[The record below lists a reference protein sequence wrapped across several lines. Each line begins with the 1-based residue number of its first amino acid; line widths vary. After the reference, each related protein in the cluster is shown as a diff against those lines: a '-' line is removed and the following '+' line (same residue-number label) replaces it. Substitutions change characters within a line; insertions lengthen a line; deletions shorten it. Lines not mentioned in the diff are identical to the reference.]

1 MRRAAMLQCFS
12 VEAAAGRAAA
22 AADDLPK
29 WSAVLREQTTGLGLQ
44 LEDRVRCVKDRG
56 S

>member
-1 MRRAAMLQCFS
+1 MLQCFS
-12 VEAAAGRAAA
+12 VEAAAGSAAT
-22 AADDLPK
+22 AADDLSK

-44 LEDRVRCVKDRG
+44 LEDRVRCVQDRG